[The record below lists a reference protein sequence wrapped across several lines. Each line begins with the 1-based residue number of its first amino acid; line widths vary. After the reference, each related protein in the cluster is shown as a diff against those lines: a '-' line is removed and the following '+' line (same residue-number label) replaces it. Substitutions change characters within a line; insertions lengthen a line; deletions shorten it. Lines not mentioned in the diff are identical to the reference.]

1 MGLYT
6 KYNSEDEIYRS
17 MESSLVKTQTEN
29 HHGFNKL
36 AKAADL
42 LSTAAAI
49 FDKAGLYQEADGV
62 TQVLQSLAKDL
73 K

>member
-1 MGLYT
+1 MF
-6 KYNSEDEIYRS
+6 KQASFEDEIYRS

-49 FDKAGLYQEADGV
+49 FDKAGMYQEADGV

>member
-1 MGLYT
+1 MF
-6 KYNSEDEIYRS
+6 KQSSFEDEIYRS

-29 HHGFNKL
+29 HHGFSKL